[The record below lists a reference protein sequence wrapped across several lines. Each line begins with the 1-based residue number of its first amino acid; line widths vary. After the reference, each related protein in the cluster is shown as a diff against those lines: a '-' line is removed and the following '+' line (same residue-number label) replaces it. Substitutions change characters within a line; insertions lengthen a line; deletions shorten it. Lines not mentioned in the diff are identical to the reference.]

1 MIILLTTKA
10 LHQTQNRKGVS
21 LNSNKPCTHIFL
33 NINERG
39 WVDSTKTIVELSVYQ
54 NSILVTF
61 SSGKSYH
68 FSFGNILIL
77 DDCIEFEIKDF
88 DSVFETVNG
97 KLYQSE
103 MGYYL
108 YDKKRGIR
116 KISKEVISRCIN
128 KQQLRENLFPYY
140 RLLAELFDEK
150 NCGDFLLSQ
159 YSKIKSSW
167 LKNHNVLYDI
177 LHNRIVKTNFG
188 TVLFPFSYNGSQIK
202 AVNEALSNNI
212 SVIQGPP
219 GTGKTQ
225 TILNI
230 IINIITQKKTV
241 AVLSN
246 NNLAVINIQE
256 KLEKE
261 GYGFLCATLGN
272 TENREAFFT
281 KETRIP
287 VLPETEDNEDISLL
301 IEQQKRLIENEELL
315 CKLIKERD
323 SFEKE
328 YQRAISDTSL
338 PTLTINKN
346 VDKKEILA
354 LAVHLE
360 DKRKKRFTLFDKI
373 RYFLKYGIPF
383 HSMKITP
390 PEFTERL
397 RKSYI
402 IRKMEDQNLAIEELL
417 SLIQEEKNEHYTERV
432 IKSSVN
438 QLNRNINKRYQN
450 RKFPDFNKDNF
461 KEKFSDFIYRFPVI
475 LSSTYSLPTTVPN
488 HFLFDYIIIDEAS
501 QSTITTV
508 IPSLMRAKNIVV
520 IGDDKQ
526 LPPVIVEGILEREK
540 GLAEKYL
547 IPQEYRDDGKSFL
560 SFIQATVSK
569 VPVTLL
575 REHYRCPS
583 QIIGFSNE
591 KFYGNQLILKN
602 VNNNKNQLK
611 AIKTVPGNH
620 ARKNSTGTGLYNQR
634 EIDEVIRIV
643 KELPKDKTIGVITP
657 YKKQAELLKASL
669 PKCVDVGTIHTF
681 QGREKQIIILST
693 VANNI
698 NDFKTESEVKKAF
711 VNNEQMINVAIT
723 RATERFILVTSSQIA
738 QSNNNVLSDLVKYI
752 QYETKEGI
760 ETSPIVSVFDLLYAD
775 YAEYRQSI
783 YPDSILITE
792 DIFVKLL
799 KDVLKEEK
807 YQSLSFSLHVPIKS
821 IIQIRKEHYN
831 KDEYEYLSHP
841 WTHFDFVIFNKFDK
855 KPVLAIEV
863 DGVSYHE
870 QNKKQAYH
878 DTIKDKCVKDVSL
891 PFLRLKTNQS
901 QEREV
906 LVNALESA
914 LGL

>member
-1 MIILLTTKA
+1 M
-10 LHQTQNRKGVS
+10 
-21 LNSNKPCTHIFL
+21 NSNKPCTHIFL
-33 NINERG
+33 NIDKRG
-39 WVDSTKTIVELSVYQ
+39 WEDSTKTIVELAAYQ

-68 FSFGNILIL
+68 FSYRNILIL
-77 DDCIEFEIKDF
+77 DDCIEVEIKDI
-88 DSVFETVNG
+88 DSVFDTANA

-103 MGYYL
+103 EDYYL

-116 KISKEVISRCIN
+116 KISKEDVFRCIN
-128 KQQLRENLFPYY
+128 KQKLRKNLFPYY
-140 RLLAELFDEK
+140 SSLAELFDEK
-150 NCGDFLLSQ
+150 NCCDFLLSQ
-159 YSKIKSSW
+159 YSRIKYSW
-167 LKNHNVLYDI
+167 LKKHSVLYDI
-177 LHNRIVKTNFG
+177 LHNRSVKTNLD

-230 IINIITQKKTV
+230 IINIITQRKTV

-281 KETRIP
+281 KESKIP

-301 IEQQKRLIENEELL
+301 IEQQKRMIKNEELL
-315 CKLIKERD
+315 YKLIKERD

-328 YQRAISDTSL
+328 YQRVISDTSL
-338 PTLTINKN
+338 QALTIKKN

-354 LAVHLE
+354 LAVHIE
-360 DKRKKRFTLFDKI
+360 DKRKKRLTLFDKI
-373 RYFLKYGIPF
+373 RYFWKYGIPF

-450 RKFPDFNKDNF
+450 RKFPDFTKENF
-461 KEKFSDFIYRFPVI
+461 KERFSDFIHRFPVI

-488 HFLFDYIIIDEAS
+488 QFLFDYIIIDEAS

-508 IPSLMRAKNIVV
+508 IPSLMNTKNIVV

-526 LPPVIVEGILEREK
+526 LPPVIAEGILEREK
-540 GLAEKYL
+540 ELAEKHL

-560 SFIQATVSK
+560 SFIQTTVSK

-602 VNNNKNQLK
+602 TNNNNNKLK
-611 AIKTVPGNH
+611 AVKTVPGNH

-657 YKKQAELLKASL
+657 YKKQAELLRASL
-669 PKCVDVGTIHTF
+669 PKYVDVGTIHTF

-698 NDFKTESEVKKAF
+698 DDFKIESGMKKAF

-783 YPDSILITE
+783 YPNSILIAE

-821 IIQIRKEHYN
+821 IIQIRKEHYS

-841 WTHFDFVIFNKFDK
+841 WTHFDFVLFNKFDK
-855 KPVLAIEV
+855 KPLLAIEV
-863 DGVSYHE
+863 DGVYYHE

-906 LVNALESA
+906 LVNALDSTLE
-914 LGL
+914 L